1 MVFELYNWGAATL
14 KPISLYSTETLSL
27 TTPGAV
33 ERSEYVPTAYTRL
46 AWLVNC
52 LCKRVKA
59 SVGCFVNVLAI
70 PVVYKATPIFAYEL
84 WEEETPNHDQTS
96 ASLASLDLRNT
107 KLRESPSPGT
117 VASNLGA
124 TRPCSMSL
132 MKMARRAA

>member
-70 PVVYKATPIFAYEL
+70 PVVYKATAAPVFLSEV
-84 WEEETPNHDQTS
+84 S
-96 ASLASLDLRNT
+96 RS
-107 KLRESPSPGT
+107 
-117 VASNLGA
+117 
-124 TRPCSMSL
+124 
-132 MKMARRAA
+132 RRAPSLCWS